1 MQDVQIRPA
10 TLSDIDQLAPML
22 EALWPQS
29 SAYEHAQELRMIL
42 GGKAALVVTLPI
54 AVLVAEASNGQLV
67 GFVEVDLRSHADG
80 CDPKQPVGYIEG
92 WYVAEGY
99 RLQGVGKQL
108 VSQAENWARSHNCV
122 EIASDSVIDNQVSLR
137 AHEALGYE
145 VVDRCVHYRKKL

>member
-1 MQDVQIRPA
+1 MGNIKGSLQYSVHRGTHATQIRQHQFRYTAALLRGIYASVQIRPA

-80 CDPKQPVGYIEG
+80 CDPKQ
-92 WYVAEGY
+92 
-99 RLQGVGKQL
+99 
-108 VSQAENWARSHNCV
+108 
-122 EIASDSVIDNQVSLR
+122 
-137 AHEALGYE
+137 
-145 VVDRCVHYRKKL
+145 